1 MSMRTI
7 KFRGKRIDNKK
18 WVYGYLADED
28 YINDINSIDLS
39 SIEVDRDTIGQFP
52 DYLTRTEKKSMKE
65 TLWNVLSIK
74 IPVLDLLAMSY
85 LIVILHFSVL
95 SIMSL
100 ALIQAHRLS
109 CPMIGRTNIQIG

>member
-39 SIEVDRDTIGQFP
+39 SIEVDRDT
-52 DYLTRTEKKSMKE
+52 
-65 TLWNVLSIK
+65 
-74 IPVLDLLAMSY
+74 
-85 LIVILHFSVL
+85 
-95 SIMSL
+95 
-100 ALIQAHRLS
+100 
-109 CPMIGRTNIQIG
+109 

>member
-1 MSMRTI
+1 MRTI

-39 SIEVDRDTIGQFP
+39 SIEVDRDTIGHSP

-65 TLWNVLSIK
+65 TL
-74 IPVLDLLAMSY
+74 
-85 LIVILHFSVL
+85 
-95 SIMSL
+95 
-100 ALIQAHRLS
+100 
-109 CPMIGRTNIQIG
+109 